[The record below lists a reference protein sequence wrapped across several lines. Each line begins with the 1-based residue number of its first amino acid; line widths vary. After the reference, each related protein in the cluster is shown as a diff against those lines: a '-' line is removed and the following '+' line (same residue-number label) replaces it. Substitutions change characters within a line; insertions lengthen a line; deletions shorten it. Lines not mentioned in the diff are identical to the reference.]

1 MMHQEKPLRAL
12 QFLCPGGNR
21 KHLGNKG
28 ECLGNCI
35 ESQTHSDYHGT
46 LALDGA
52 LNSGTT
58 TLRFEI
64 FPKNFYQYYP

>member
-1 MMHQEKPLRAL
+1 MKPLDSK
-12 QFLCPGGNR
+12 GG
-21 KHLGNKG
+21 
-28 ECLGNCI
+28 CLGNCT
-35 ESQTHSDYHGT
+35 ESQTHSDYHGI

-64 FPKNFYQYYP
+64 FPKNFYQYCL